1 VTKRGR
7 YAQTSGRMA
16 RTGKLPMQPD
26 RNDPATWPLIRK
38 PESSRKLARLI
49 HTPPLSEMTSAEHR
63 KFTAAVE
70 TVTAFSDLSPQHA
83 RMVREAEA
91 NSAKDGAR

>member
-1 VTKRGR
+1 VSRRGR
-7 YAQTSGRMA
+7 DAQTSGPMA
-16 RTGKLPMQPD
+16 RKCALPMQPD
-26 RNDPATWPLIRK
+26 RNDPATWPLVQK

-49 HTPPLSEMTSAEHR
+49 HTPPLSEMTPAEHR

-70 TVTAFSDLSPQHA
+70 TVTTFSDLSPQHA

-91 NSAKDGAR
+91 NSVRGGAR